1 MFIKWKYKYKSE
13 LHLSL
18 EYLQNNWQRKGLGKT
33 FLSAN
38 FQDGDCYFGKKR
50 MIKQIRAI
58 FLIWKNLPL
67 NRLRHI
73 LINKYQA
80 RCRLAFWSELITSL
94 FPVQHLTAM
103 EWVYAQS
110 SLLRTRMLR
119 LRSRVVCLRVGW
131 GVTWRA
137 RTQGVGSPTSR
148 HILSPDDPVLRHK
161 SNQEKKNTHTRSKSH
176 KCLNLYTNIFFHHR
190 SVQSWFFMT
199 MQPCAPCPDSCLSPL
214 SVDQFTH

>member
-1 MFIKWKYKYKSE
+1 M
-13 LHLSL
+13 
-18 EYLQNNWQRKGLGKT
+18 

-50 MIKQIRAI
+50 MIRHDKTNRSK
-58 FLIWKNLPL
+58 FFKFEKNLPL

-161 SNQEKKNTHTRSKSH
+161 SNQEKKNTHTPDPS
-176 KCLNLYTNIFFHHR
+176 LTNVWIYLQIFFFHHR

>member
-1 MFIKWKYKYKSE
+1 M
-13 LHLSL
+13 
-18 EYLQNNWQRKGLGKT
+18 

-148 HILSPDDPVLRHK
+148 HILSPDDPVLQHK
-161 SNQEKKNTHTRSKSH
+161 SNQEKKNTHTPDPS
-176 KCLNLYTNIFFHHR
+176 LTNVWIYIQIFFFHHR